1 MGNNENVKLSESEY
15 RLMEIL
21 WENGTIEATALAGI
35 CLEKYDWKKPTVYT
49 MLKRLGEKGALSF
62 ENRVVTNLVQKGEVD
77 KSESE
82 ALVNKAFGGS
92 LPKFM
97 AAFLQNKTL
106 TEEDAE
112 RLTRMI
118 EEATKH

>member
-1 MGNNENVKLSESEY
+1 MDNNENVKLSESEY

-21 WENGTIEATALAGI
+21 WEKGTIEATSLAGI
-35 CLEKYDWKKPTVYT
+35 CLEKYDWKKSTVYT
-49 MLKRLGEKGALSF
+49 MLKRLGEKGALCF
-62 ENRVVTNLVQKGEVD
+62 ENRVVTSLVQKDQVD

-97 AAFLQNKTL
+97 AAFLQDKTL
-106 TEEDAE
+106 TEEDAD

>member
-1 MGNNENVKLSESEY
+1 MENRDIMKLSESEY

-21 WENGTIEATALAGI
+21 WEKEQMEATKLAAI

-62 ENRVVTNLVQKGEVD
+62 ENRVVTALVAKDLVD
-77 KSESE
+77 RSESE
-82 ALVNKAFGGS
+82 ALLNKSFGGS
-92 LPKFM
+92 LSNFF
-97 AAFLQNKTL
+97 AAFLQDRKL
-106 TEEDAE
+106 TEEEAD

-118 EEATKH
+118 EEAKKQ

>member
-1 MGNNENVKLSESEY
+1 MNNNENVKLSESEY

-21 WENGTIEATALAGI
+21 WENGTIEATNLAGI
-35 CLEKYDWKKPTVYT
+35 CLQKYDWKKPTVYT
-49 MLKRLGEKGALSF
+49 MLKRLGEKGALIF
-62 ENRVVTNLVQKGEVD
+62 ENRVVTNLVQKDEVD

-97 AAFLQNKTL
+97 AAFLRNKTL
-106 TEEDAE
+106 TEEDAK
-112 RLTRMI
+112 RLTHMI